1 MEITLE
7 CKTRASEQVNPR
19 ALRRE
24 GFIPANLYGH
34 KGAESISLV
43 LGKKEALNLL
53 KKASVNNTLV
63 DLNIVDLP
71 WTGKVIIREVQT
83 HPWKRNLH
91 HISFFSPSADKDV
104 VVVVPLKLVGNS
116 IGVSRGGI
124 LEQMVTEVKVRCLP
138 DRIPEFLEMDISHVD
153 IGKSFS
159 VANLVA
165 AEGLTVLDDPHKN
178 IISIAAPRKKG

>member
-1 MEITLE
+1 MSITLE
-7 CKTRASEQVNPR
+7 CKTRAEGGNPR

-43 LGKKEALNLL
+43 LSQKEALNLL
-53 KKASVNNTLV
+53 KNASVNNTLV
-63 DLNIVDLP
+63 DLSIPDLN
-71 WTGKVIIREVQT
+71 WNGQVLIREVQT

-104 VVVVPLKLVGNS
+104 IVVVPLKIVGHS
-116 IGVSRGGI
+116 VGMSKGGI
-124 LEQMVTEVKVRCLP
+124 MEQMVTEVKVRCLP
-138 DRIPEFLEMDISHVD
+138 DKIPQFLEMDISHVD

-159 VANLVA
+159 VGDLVLH
-165 AEGLTVLDDPHKN
+165 EGITVLDDPHKN
-178 IISIAAPRKKG
+178 IIGIVAPRKKG